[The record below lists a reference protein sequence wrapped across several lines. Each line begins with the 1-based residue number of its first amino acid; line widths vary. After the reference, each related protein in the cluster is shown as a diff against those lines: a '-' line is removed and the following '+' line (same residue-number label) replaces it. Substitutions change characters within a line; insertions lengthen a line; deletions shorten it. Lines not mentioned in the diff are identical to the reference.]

1 MDILV
6 RKHPMPEVADFV
18 AKLREAFGDATID
31 EAVKRGKAGEPTF
44 FARENGRTVGTKSL
58 DDFNRWEVDASV
70 RDRRYCSG
78 CDGSCVGT
86 GLRCSQRT

>member
-31 EAVKRGKAGEPTF
+31 EAVKRGKAAEPTF

-70 RDRRYCSG
+70 RDRRCCSG